1 MEVRVAKPLKF
12 DEIGRWSEVKLDIVR
27 EYAVPYSRIMTSR
40 GFHHLYIDAFAGAGV
55 HVSKATGEY
64 VAGSPLNALLVEP
77 PFRECHFIDLDRGR
91 AELLRALAREALAE
105 RPAGP
110 EVSVYQ
116 GDCNQLLLEEVLPR
130 ARFEDHRRALCL
142 VDPYGLDL
150 DWEVLRRAGEMR
162 SVDLFLNFPIMDMNR
177 NALWRNPEG
186 VDEADLG
193 RMTRFWGDESWRQ
206 SAYRETLTLFGAE
219 DKKADNDVV
228 ANAFRQRLLDVAG
241 FAYVPRP
248 IPMRHRNNAIIY
260 YLFFAS
266 QNKTGEK
273 IAKHLFDKYGRE

>member
-1 MEVRVAKPLKF
+1 MAKPLKF

-27 EYAVPYSRIMTSR
+27 EYAVPYSRIMTSQ
-40 GFHHLYIDAFAGAGV
+40 GFRHLYIDAFAGAGV
-55 HVSKATGEY
+55 HISKATGEF
-64 VAGSPLNALLVEP
+64 VPGSTLNALLVEP
-77 PFRECHFIDLDRGR
+77 PFHECHFVDLDHGR
-91 AELLRALAREALAE
+91 AELLRALADEALAD
-105 RPAGP
+105 RPDGP
-110 EVSVYQ
+110 EVFVHQ
-116 GDCNQLLLEEVLPR
+116 GDCNEVLLREVLPR
-130 ARFEDHRRALCL
+130 AKYEDRRRALCL

-150 DWEVLRRAGEMR
+150 DWEVLRRAGEMG
-162 SVDLFLNFPIMDMNR
+162 SIDLFLNFPIMDMNR

-206 SAYRETLTLFGAE
+206 AAYRETLTLFGPE
-219 DKKADNDVV
+219 DEKAGNDVI
-228 ANAFRQRLLDVAG
+228 AEAFRQRLRDEAG

-248 IPMRHRNNAIIY
+248 IPMRNRNNAVIY

-273 IAKHLFDKYGRE
+273 IAKHLFNKYGSE

>member
-1 MEVRVAKPLKF
+1 VAKPLKF

-27 EYAVPYSRIMTSR
+27 EYAVPYSRIMTSQ

-77 PFRECHFIDLDRGR
+77 PFRECHFIDLNHGR
-91 AELLRALAREALAE
+91 AELLRTLASEALAD
-105 RPAGP
+105 RPEGP
-110 EVSVYQ
+110 EVFVSE
-116 GDCNQLLLEEVLPR
+116 GDCNEVLLRVVLPR
-130 ARFEDHRRALCL
+130 AKYEDRRRALCL

-206 SAYRETLTLFGAE
+206 AAYRETLTLFGPE
-219 DKKADNDVV
+219 DEKAGNDVV
-228 ANAFRQRLLDVAG
+228 AEAFRQRLRDVAG
-241 FAYVPRP
+241 FACVPRP
-248 IPMRHRNNAIIY
+248 IPMRNRKKAVVY
-260 YLFFAS
+260 YLYFAS
-266 QNKTGEK
+266 QAKLGEK
-273 IAKHLFDKYGRE
+273 IAGYLFDKYGRE